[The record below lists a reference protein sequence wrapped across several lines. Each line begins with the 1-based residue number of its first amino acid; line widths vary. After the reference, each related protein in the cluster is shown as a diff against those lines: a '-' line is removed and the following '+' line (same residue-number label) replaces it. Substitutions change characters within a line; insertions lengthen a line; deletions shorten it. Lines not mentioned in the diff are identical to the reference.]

1 MNKHRLRTISA
12 RCCGRSQHLGVGAAR
27 RENARNVTQH
37 STVFSSIV
45 GNKDSGAGTRARWF
59 AHPAILWVFFAA
71 AHVWTAWL
79 NLASTNQPLGDV
91 TGVYTMWVTQA
102 VNGQGIVGIT
112 APWVY
117 PIAALAPLMLA
128 SLPGMGTYGQN
139 WLVMVSLL
147 DALAFFFVIGGWRR
161 PARRIFA
168 AWWWIAFVLCLGPI
182 TLGRLDSVVA
192 PLAVLGLMFLL
203 TRPRV
208 AALLLTLA
216 TWIKVWPVALLLA
229 SIAVVRKRWTLVI
242 TAAIASAVI
251 VVVVCLLGGGAQLLT
266 FLTQQT
272 NRGIQIESPLA
283 TPFVWLTVYQVP
295 GYSLYYDQGMLTF
308 QVAGDGVDAA
318 GAASNLALGL
328 AVLSVL
334 VLGWVRLR
342 RGTSGV
348 RLLAPLALALV
359 MSLIVFNKVGSPQYM
374 TWIIAPVVLG
384 LIVER
389 ARFAPVAIVAL
400 LMAALT
406 QVFYPFYYDLILV
419 ANPLMVSVL
428 TARNTL
434 EVVVLAMAVY
444 VLASIHRPPSK
455 RAQGQ
460 RSAGHRSV
468 LADRPE
474 ASVSRRRRS

>member
-1 MNKHRLRTISA
+1 M
-12 RCCGRSQHLGVGAAR
+12 
-27 RENARNVTQH
+27 
-37 STVFSSIV
+37 
-45 GNKDSGAGTRARWF
+45 RWF
-59 AHPAILWVFFAA
+59 AHPAILWVAFAA

-91 TGVYTMWVTQA
+91 TGIYTYWVTQA
-102 VNGQGIVGIT
+102 LNGQGVVGIT
-112 APWVY
+112 TPWVY
-117 PIAALAPLMLA
+117 PIVALAPLLLA

-161 PARRIFA
+161 PARRICA

-192 PLAVLGLMFLL
+192 PLSVLGLMFLL
-203 TRPRV
+203 TRPRLA
-208 AALLLTLA
+208 AALLTVA
-216 TWIKVWPVALLLA
+216 TWIKVWPIALLLA
-229 SIAVVRKRWTLVI
+229 AIAVVRRRWTLVI
-242 TAAIASAVI
+242 TAVIASAVI
-251 VVVVCLLGGGAQLLT
+251 VVVACLLGGGAQLVT

-283 TPFVWLTVYQVP
+283 TPFVWLGVFEVP
-295 GYSLYYDQGMLTF
+295 GYFMYYDQDMLTF
-308 QVAGDGVDAA
+308 QVAGDGVDVA
-318 GAASNLALGL
+318 GAASNVALGL

-334 VLGWVRLR
+334 VVGWVRLR
-342 RGTSGV
+342 RGTSGI
-348 RLLAPLALALV
+348 RLLAPLSLALV

-374 TWIIAPVVLG
+374 TWVIAPVVLG

-419 ANPLMVSVL
+419 ADPLMVSVM
-428 TARNTL
+428 TARNVL
-434 EVVVLAMAVY
+434 EVVVLAMAIH
-444 VLASIHRPPSK
+444 VLATIHRPAEERTAGK
-455 RAQGQ
+455 RAAQ
-460 RSAGHRSV
+460 RVGR
-468 LADRPE
+468 
-474 ASVSRRRRS
+474 